1 MDNVRTCII
10 IVCVCVCDYM
20 LVRYRYIRVHGIY
33 YGVAETRRRLQQAV
47 SRARPAHNVPNWN
60 FEHMKD
66 IPRDE

>member
-1 MDNVRTCII
+1 MYYNS
-10 IVCVCVCDYM
+10 VCVCVRVIICWY
-20 LVRYRYIRVHGIY
+20 VRYICVHGIY
-33 YGVAETRRRLQQAV
+33 YGVAETRRRRLQQAV